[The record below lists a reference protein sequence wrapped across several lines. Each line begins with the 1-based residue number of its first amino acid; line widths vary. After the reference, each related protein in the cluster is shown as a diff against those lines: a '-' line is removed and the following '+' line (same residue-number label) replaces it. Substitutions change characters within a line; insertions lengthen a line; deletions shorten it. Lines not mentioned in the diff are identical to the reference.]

1 MDFTKLNKNT
11 FEKIEWNVD
20 TKDFTFKKLSDFYNM
35 GVKTVRVFGFF
46 FTKSEEYGLQPVAI
60 AKDCLINL
68 PKHKKDTIS
77 DMLKNADC
85 VNAIKNGECSLK
97 LREYK
102 SKYGKTC
109 YDFDFINTPQVLTET
124 PKATETTETPK
135 ATDATETTE
144 KQPDIF

>member
-11 FEKIEWNVD
+11 FEKIEWNVN
-20 TKDFTFKKLSDFYNM
+20 TNGFTFKKLSDFYNQ
-35 GVKTVRVFGFF
+35 GIRVVPVFGFF

-60 AKDCLINL
+60 TKDCLVNL
-68 PKHKKDTIS
+68 PKHKKDVIS

-102 SKYGKTC
+102 SKYNKIC
-109 YDFDFINTPQVLTET
+109 YDFDFINTPKTET
-124 PKATETTETPK
+124 
-135 ATDATETTE
+135 TDATETTE

>member
-11 FEKIEWNVD
+11 FEKIEWNVN
-20 TKDFTFKKLSDFYNM
+20 TNGFTFKKLSDFYNQ
-35 GVKTVRVFGFF
+35 GITAIRVFGFF
-46 FTKSEEYGLQPVAI
+46 FTKSAEYGLQPVAI

-85 VNAIKNGECSLK
+85 VSAIKNGDCTLK

-109 YDFDFINTPQVLTET
+109 YDFDFINTPQVLSET
-124 PKATETTETPK
+124 PKATET
-135 ATDATETTE
+135 TDATETTE

>member
-1 MDFTKLNKNT
+1 MDFTKLNKNA

-60 AKDCLINL
+60 ARNCFINL

-85 VNAIKNGECSLK
+85 VSAIKNGDCTLK

-102 SKYGKTC
+102 SKYNKTC
-109 YDFDFINTPQVLTET
+109 YDFDFINTPQVLSET
-124 PKATETTETPK
+124 PKATET
-135 ATDATETTE
+135 TDATETTE

>member
-11 FEKIEWNVD
+11 FEKIEWNVN
-20 TKDFTFKKLSDFYNM
+20 TNGFTFKKLSDFYNQ
-35 GVKTVRVFGFF
+35 GITAIRVFGFF

-85 VNAIKNGECSLK
+85 VSAIKNGDCTLK

-102 SKYGKTC
+102 SKYNKIC
-109 YDFDFINTPQVLTET
+109 YDFDFINTPKCFTVSD
-124 PKATETTETPK
+124 TPK

>member
-11 FEKIEWNVD
+11 FEKIEWNVN
-20 TKDFTFKKLSDFYNM
+20 TNGFTFKKLSDFYNQ
-35 GVKTVRVFGFF
+35 GVTAIRVFGFF
-46 FTKSEEYGLQPVAI
+46 FVKSENYGLQPVAI
-60 AKDCLINL
+60 LKDCLLNL
-68 PKHKKDTIS
+68 PTHKKDIIS

-85 VNAIKNGECSLK
+85 VSAIKNGDCTLK

-109 YDFDFINTPQVLTET
+109 YDFDFINTPKCFTVSDT
-124 PKATETTETPK
+124 PK
-135 ATDATETTE
+135 ATETTE

>member
-11 FEKIEWNVD
+11 FEKIEWNVN
-20 TKDFTFKKLSDFYNM
+20 TNGFTFKKLSDFYNQ
-35 GVKTVRVFGFF
+35 GITAVRVFGFF

-85 VNAIKNGECSLK
+85 VSAIKNGDCTLK

-102 SKYGKTC
+102 SKYNKIC
-109 YDFDFINTPQVLTET
+109 YDFDFINTPKCFTVSD
-124 PKATETTETPK
+124 TPK